1 MTPLTL
7 MLVHFLV
14 AVDGAAYPA
23 PTLAARLDNS
33 QGIDIAIVWSPFVV
47 GTTVSYG
54 SFGLS
59 SATVTTSGN
68 NWNWCSAGFL
78 DCFVMTTCEFG
89 TIFYPGASY
98 VW

>member
-14 AVDGAAYPA
+14 AVDGAAYPT

-47 GTTVSYG
+47 GTTVSCKF
-54 SFGLS
+54 SR
-59 SATVTTSGN
+59 
-68 NWNWCSAGFL
+68 
-78 DCFVMTTCEFG
+78 
-89 TIFYPGASY
+89 
-98 VW
+98 